1 MVNKI
6 LNQLAYLRNMWFLQ
20 TKGETNLW
28 LVNCF
33 YLREFNTTGYK
44 VDDIDEI
51 IKGCVV
57 ENTKH
62 CTKGEN
68 DCGVYM
74 NSTSIVLEDERNFW
88 VNEISR
94 QQKSQEHIDLII
106 DVLCKATQDN
116 KLEEDKSVQ
125 LSIPLFLYSYDK
137 DVEWNLVLPST
148 QEIHKTITITDSN
161 LVCQVLHYAGLYD
174 VDQLAKIN

>member
-6 LNQLAYLRNMWFLQ
+6 LNQWVYLRNMWFLQ
-20 TKGETNLW
+20 TKGRTNLW
-28 LVNCF
+28 LVKCF
-33 YLREFNTTGYK
+33 YLREFNTTSYK

-51 IKGCVV
+51 IKDSIVG
-57 ENTKH
+57 NTKH

-74 NSTSIVLEDERNFW
+74 NSTVIAFEDDRNSW
-88 VNEISR
+88 VNDISR
-94 QQKSQEHIDLII
+94 QQKSLEHIGLII

-125 LSIPLFLYSYDK
+125 LYIPLFLYSYDK

-148 QEIHKTITITDSN
+148 QEVHKTITITDSN
-161 LVCQVLHYAGLYD
+161 LVCQVLNFAGLYD